1 MSVSVD
7 TQHFRRPFAG
17 WEDPALPEAIW
28 VASSSA
34 LGDGGGGVREIR
46 VVLQAAGQ
54 ARSGNMFSLEQLTL
68 RETNLSGTNYLV
80 ETVNMDTVGGLVGQA
95 GYMQTLGLTNLVD
108 GSANVAQGKTAQPLF
123 LGAPFAIGIAVVAFR
138 TDNITGQTFSVF
150 AQGYI
155 WGPRSILAEGG
166 PRRPAGSIFGN

>member
-1 MSVSVD
+1 MTVSID

-17 WEDPALPEAIW
+17 YTAPSLPEAIW
-28 VASSSA
+28 VASSSVV
-34 LGDGGGGVREIR
+34 GDGSGGVREVRI
-46 VVLQAAGQ
+46 VLQAAGQ

-80 ETVNMDTVGGLVGQA
+80 ETVNMDTIGKLVGQA

-108 GSANVAQGKTAQPLF
+108 GSANVAQGKTALPLF
-123 LGAPFAIGIAVVAFR
+123 LGAPFATGIAVVAFR
-138 TDNITGQTFSVF
+138 SDNISGQTLSAF

-155 WGPRSILAEGG
+155 WGPRSLLAEGG
-166 PRRPAGSIFGN
+166 PQRPANSIFG